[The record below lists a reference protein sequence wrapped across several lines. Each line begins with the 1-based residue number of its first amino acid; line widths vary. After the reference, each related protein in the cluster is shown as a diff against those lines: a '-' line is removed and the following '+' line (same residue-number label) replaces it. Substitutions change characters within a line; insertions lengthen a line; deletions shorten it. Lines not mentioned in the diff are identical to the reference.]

1 MKRKYRVVK
10 IDEETYCRVME
21 IKKNYSQYFGQQ
33 ISFNKAL
40 QAYMD
45 LKKHNKP
52 GFELI

>member
-1 MKRKYRVVK
+1 MKQKYRVVK
-10 IDEETYCRVME
+10 IDEDTYWRVME
-21 IKKNYSQYFGQQ
+21 IKKNYSRCFGQQ

-45 LKKHNKP
+45 LKKHSKP